1 MGLTFHASLPATYP
15 KTLPKLSLSFSEAL
29 SSKLRAEAEHVLK
42 TKPTSMLGSEMMY
55 EITTSLQDVLDRA
68 NYHQVQDVPALNEE
82 RANREAVVLQQA
94 QKEQAEKQKEKHQ
107 ATIDEEQYLAEMVAN
122 QKSREEKRREK
133 LTSGTSKDSNGDPS
147 KLPSHSVALSW
158 PGLTWFRST

>member
-1 MGLTFHASLPATYP
+1 
-15 KTLPKLSLSFSEAL
+15 
-29 SSKLRAEAEHVLK
+29 
-42 TKPTSMLGSEMMY
+42 MMY
-55 EITTSLQDVLDRA
+55 EMTSSLQDLLDRTT
-68 NYHQVQDVPALNEE
+68 YYPVQDVPALNEE

-133 LTSGTSKDSNGDPS
+133 LTSGTSKDSDSDPS
-147 KLPSHSVALSW
+147 KLPSRSGVLNW
-158 PGLTWFRST
+158 PDLT